1 MIPYIHVYADE
12 SRLKGDRYML
22 IGGLWIPAHAEGA
35 LRSDIAQLRTDRRLT
50 AELKW
55 TKISRAKIPAY
66 QDLVDLFMAHC
77 EAAFHCIVIDVTLLD
92 YDTFSRGD
100 DELGFYKFYFQLIS
114 RKLAPGYQYLV
125 FTDARRNRR
134 AYRLDVL
141 KICTNR
147 WWAKQQGIPEAAP
160 VRAVEARNSKQEDL
174 IQLTDVLL
182 GAVGYVW
189 NGHAESPAKL
199 NLIQHIEQRL
209 GGVSLGQGT
218 SRRTPKFNIWHWQP
232 SATSVARQQKKR
244 PGS

>member
-12 SRLKGDRYML
+12 SRLKGERYML
-22 IGGLWIPAHAEGA
+22 IGGLWVPAPAEPA
-35 LRSDIAQLRTDRRLT
+35 LRGDIARLRIDSHLT
-50 AELKW
+50 AEFKW
-55 TKISRAKIPAY
+55 KKVSRAKLSAY
-66 QDLVDLFMAHC
+66 QEMVNIFMKHC
-77 EAAFHCIVIDVTLLD
+77 EAAFHCIVIDVTFLD
-92 YDTFSRGD
+92 YNTFSRGD
-100 DELGFYKFYFQLIS
+100 AELGFYKFYFQLIS
-114 RKLAPGYQYLV
+114 RKLLSGYHYLV

-199 NLIQHIEQRL
+199 NLIGHIEQQL
-209 GGVSLGQGT
+209 GGVSLGKGTPQT
-218 SRRTPKFNIWHWQP
+218 SRKFNIWHWQP
-232 SATSVARQQKKR
+232 SATSLARQQKKR